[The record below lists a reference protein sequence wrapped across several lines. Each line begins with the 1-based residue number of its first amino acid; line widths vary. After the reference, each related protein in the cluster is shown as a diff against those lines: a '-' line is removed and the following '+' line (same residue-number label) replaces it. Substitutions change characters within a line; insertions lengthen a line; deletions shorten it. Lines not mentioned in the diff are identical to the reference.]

1 MEKIGVVFEIM
12 VNEKEYTMDTFQ
24 FDFDRMHKTIEAS
37 KGYNDKK
44 DERKEFL
51 LQQLH
56 GRINEMKTEDYRSI
70 IINYLA
76 MIDKVKQTLNDKP
89 NKSIGIYLH
98 RKLDKSEI
106 NVLEW
111 TDFEKMLKELPD
123 VYFD

>member
-24 FDFDRMHKTIEAS
+24 FDLDRMLKTIEVS